1 MEKNLK
7 LTHPKDGSLC
17 YMLETN
23 RTAQIILQHKL
34 KKLSSHL
41 LMTDWAQQIFI
52 FTHIIYLELFL
63 VKKILYTCT
72 YICTTYKTKYMS
84 VCVCVSWVQLFPT
97 PWTIARQDPQSVGFS
112 RQEHWSGLPFPS
124 PGDLPNPEIEPGSHI
139 AGQFFTVWVT
149 GKPYVSIKN
158 KI

>member
-7 LTHPKDGSLC
+7 LIHPKDGSLC
-17 YMLETN
+17 YTLETN

-84 VCVCVSWVQLFPT
+84 VCVCELRPTLSNPMDYSPPGSSIRGVLQARTLEWV
-97 PWTIARQDPQSVGFS
+97 TISFS
-112 RQEHWSGLPFPS
+112 RGS
-124 PGDLPNPEIEPGSHI
+124 PQPRDRTWVSHCRPI
-139 AGQFFTVWVT
+139 LYCLSHREALC
-149 GKPYVSIKN
+149 KYK
-158 KI
+158 K